1 MSSSTSSS
9 SSERLGKAPFAVG
22 FALLLVVLSAAPLA
36 WRYGEHVAKTHPDFT
51 RSKRMQK
58 FLEPRREGVP
68 LVLTLGDSTLRS
80 PIPFPIQVGAWIKD
94 PVEMRTLW
102 VLGLSQGEAILVA
115 ARALELEPAALVL
128 VAHFAMFESE
138 QPLRLRELQR
148 LVPLR
153 RLPDLLGLPFSIR
166 GVGLGELVFSSL
178 VGALVPSSWVE
189 AKRGGARWFEFSLR
203 QRWRVNP
210 GTEAHQQ
217 ERFDEL
223 KRASIARSTR
233 PFHAGHPSFEMVRGT
248 VRMAERRGVE
258 VLVVVSPVNVAA
270 VEEAVGFDGERFREV
285 VGVLR
290 ETVESEGGDLIDMHD
305 RLEPEQFIDDLGHYY
320 ASGAYRIAIP
330 VEAWTRGVLGLPPS
344 ERHGRPGNGAGA
356 GGDRAGESGS

>member
-1 MSSSTSSS
+1 M
-9 SSERLGKAPFAVG
+9 
-22 FALLLVVLSAAPLA
+22 
-36 WRYGEHVAKTHPDFT
+36 HPDFT
-51 RSKRMQK
+51 RSKRMTK
-58 FLEPRREGVP
+58 FLKPKQEDVP

-80 PIPFPIQVGAWIKD
+80 PIPFPTQVGAWIKE

-102 VLGLSQGEAILVA
+102 VPGLSQGEAILIA

-128 VAHFAMFESE
+128 VAHFAMFEWE
-138 QPLRLRELQR
+138 QPLRLRELER

-178 VGALVPSSWVE
+178 TGVLVPSSWVE

-203 QRWRVNP
+203 KRWRVIP

-217 ERFDEL
+217 ERLDEA
-223 KRASIARSTR
+223 KRGAIARSTR
-233 PFHAGHPSFEMVRGT
+233 PFHAGHPSLEMVRGS
-248 VRMAERRGVE
+248 VRMAERQGVE

-290 ETVESEGGDLIDMHD
+290 EGVEAEGGDLIDMHD
-305 RLEPEQFIDDLGHYY
+305 GLEPEQFIDDLGHYY

-330 VEAWTRGVLGLPPS
+330 VEAWTRDMLGLPPS
-344 ERHGRPGNGAGA
+344 EQHDRPASRAGA
-356 GGDRAGESGS
+356 GEERSGESGP